1 MSSPL
6 RIQLTSGA
14 EDDLQALY
22 DIRLSQR
29 GADGADGA
37 DAMLE
42 ALYTAMS
49 ALADFPLMG
58 PIPPELAQLGM
69 ADWRQISVWPWR
81 IIYTVAGDTVTIA
94 VIADSRRDFATLLER
109 RLLRRSL

>member
-1 MSSPL
+1 MSPPL
-6 RIQLTSGA
+6 RMQLTAGA
-14 EDDLQALY
+14 EGDLQAIY

-29 GADGADGA
+29 GADGADA
-37 DAMLE
+37 VLE

-69 ADWRQISVWPWR
+69 ADWRQI
-81 IIYTVAGDTVTIA
+81 A
-94 VIADSRRDFATLLER
+94 VIADSRRDFAALLER
-109 RLLRRSL
+109 RLLRRS

>member
-1 MSSPL
+1 MSPPL
-6 RIQLTSGA
+6 RMQLTAGA
-14 EDDLQALY
+14 EGDLQAIY

-29 GADGADGA
+29 GADGADA
-37 DAMLE
+37 VLE

-81 IIYTVAGDTVTIA
+81 IIYTVAGDVVTIA
-94 VIADSRRDFATLLER
+94 VIADSRRDFAALLER
-109 RLLRRSL
+109 RLLRRS